1 MWTRRATAA
10 GSTAI
15 ICITIMKTAAC
26 PSLSSARVWESAS
39 WRSVSATTGAATT
52 EAGPGTVERAT
63 GCIGRRRRGVHG
75 LRFVLRH
82 RRGPIPH
89 RGRNRRRGRDRRW
102 IDPRRADPDLRT
114 AGALRGLRPGRRRA
128 PRPSLR
134 RGHRRDRLRSPAPR
148 RRRISARPAS
158 AISRRQGRAEDRRK
172 PATSPLQVLGG
183 NKHSTHPARRET
195 CYT

>member
-15 ICITIMKTAAC
+15 ICITIMKIGAC

-63 GCIGRRRRGVHG
+63 GCIGPRRRGVHA
-75 LRFVLRH
+75 LRFVRRH

-89 RGRNRRRGRDRRW
+89 RGRSRRRGRDRRW
-102 IDPRRADPDLRT
+102 IDPRRADPDLRIV
-114 AGALRGLRPGRRRA
+114 AGARRGRRPGPRRA

-134 RGHRRDRLRSPAPR
+134 RAHRRDRLRSPAPH
-148 RRRISARPAS
+148 RRRISARRAS
-158 AISRRQGRAEDRRK
+158 AS
-172 PATSPLQVLGG
+172 SL
-183 NKHSTHPARRET
+183 H
-195 CYT
+195 

>member
-1 MWTRRATAA
+1 MVASTIGLGAMWIRKATAA

-15 ICITIMKTAAC
+15 ICTTTMKAAAY
-26 PSLSSARVWESAS
+26 PLLSSARVWESAS

-52 EAGPGTVERAT
+52 EAGLGTVERAT
-63 GCIGRRRRGVHG
+63 GCIGRRRRAVHG
-75 LRFVLRH
+75 LRFAPHH

-89 RGRNRRRGRDRRW
+89 RGRSRRRGRDRRW

-114 AGALRGLRPGRRRA
+114 IAEARRGRRPGRRRA

-134 RGHRRDRLRSPAPR
+134 RAHRRDRLRSPAPH

-158 AISRRQGRAEDRRK
+158 AISRRQGRAEGRC
-172 PATSPLQVLGG
+172 G
-183 NKHSTHPARRET
+183 NKHGTHAARRET